1 MHTLS
6 QSFILNLTPQMI
18 RHRQRVEDFV
28 SCSSNSSHLCH
39 SLKHRHSAM
48 RILKREQSRCLPTAS
63 VLSDTEISSARFEEF
78 SVSTVDTDDV
88 GEIKISIEVSG
99 NRTQRTFDD
108 VFQKMVEA
116 AQPIPGF
123 RRVKGGKTPN
133 IPKDI
138 LLEVLGPSNV
148 FKQVIK
154 EIINSTVAEYV
165 EKESLKVS
173 SDLRVEQSF
182 EDLETTF
189 EAGEKFSFD
198 IVLQLQK

>member
-6 QSFILNLTPQMI
+6 QTFTLNLTPQII
-18 RHRQRVEDFV
+18 RCRQRVDELV
-28 SCSSNSSHLCH
+28 SSSLNCGHFCL
-39 SLKHRHSAM
+39 SLNLRYGG
-48 RILKREQSRCLPTAS
+48 RIILKREQSKCLPTAS
-63 VLSDTEISSARFEEF
+63 VLSDSQISSTHFEEF
-78 SVSTVDTDDV
+78 SVSTADTNNV
-88 GEIKISIEVSG
+88 RELKISIEVSG

-108 VFQKMVEA
+108 VFQKMVKA

-123 RRVKGGKTPN
+123 RRVKGGKTPD

-148 FKQVIK
+148 FKPVIK

-173 SDLRVEQSF
+173 NDLRVEQNF
-182 EDLETTF
+182 DDLETTF
-189 EAGEKFSFD
+189 EAGEKFNFD
-198 IVLQLQK
+198 AVLQLQK

>member
-1 MHTLS
+1 M
-6 QSFILNLTPQMI
+6 
-18 RHRQRVEDFV
+18 
-28 SCSSNSSHLCH
+28 
-39 SLKHRHSAM
+39 
-48 RILKREQSRCLPTAS
+48 
-63 VLSDTEISSARFEEF
+63 
-78 SVSTVDTDDV
+78 
-88 GEIKISIEVSG
+88 
-99 NRTQRTFDD
+99 
-108 VFQKMVEA
+108 
-116 AQPIPGF
+116 
-123 RRVKGGKTPN
+123 
-133 IPKDI
+133 
-138 LLEVLGPSNV
+138 LGPSNV

>member
-1 MHTLS
+1 
-6 QSFILNLTPQMI
+6 
-18 RHRQRVEDFV
+18 
-28 SCSSNSSHLCH
+28 
-39 SLKHRHSAM
+39 M

-165 EKESLKVS
+165 EKVFFRLLIIVFLDFVASSKLHSYVLISFMSHVS
-173 SDLRVEQSF
+173 CLYY
-182 EDLETTF
+182 
-189 EAGEKFSFD
+189 
-198 IVLQLQK
+198 